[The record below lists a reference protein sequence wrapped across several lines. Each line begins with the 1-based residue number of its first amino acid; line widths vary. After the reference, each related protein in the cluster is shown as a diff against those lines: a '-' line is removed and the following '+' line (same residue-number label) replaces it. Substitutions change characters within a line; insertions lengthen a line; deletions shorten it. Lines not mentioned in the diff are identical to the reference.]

1 MHYYAIIMSGD
12 KMKNL
17 KTIRPITDLR
27 NTNEISDA
35 CHAIDKPIHITKNGY
50 SDLVI
55 MSEDVY
61 DDLLANNS
69 TNASF
74 KEEVTKCVTINNNE
88 NNFGFV
94 RVRGVSLKESVF
106 NVESNFES
114 IKKHIL
120 KAINENIDL
129 LVFPELSLT
138 SYTCGDL
145 FFKNSLLDA
154 CNSKIKELAEIGKN
168 SNLIYIVGSPFTYNQ
183 KIYNC
188 AIVYQKGKILG
199 IVPKTYLPNYNEF
212 YEMRQFTEAPK
223 SNFILELDNH
233 QIPFGNK
240 LIFSDI
246 NRPAFKFGTEI
257 CEDLWSPTSPSIKHA
272 LQGATLLINLS
283 ASNEVIGKDEY
294 RKALVKVTSKKLISS
309 YVYISSTNESTSDL
323 VYSGASFIS
332 EYGDILKRST
342 LYKEDEITADIDLE
356 KLVSI
361 RQKDTTFRIQLDSS
375 YITIPFSSKNEFKK
389 PMIFL
394 SQTPFLPS
402 SKKDQEKWC
411 DKAIQIQAHGLAKRL
426 QSINVSKVV
435 LGLSGG
441 LDSTLALLVAI
452 EAMKIIE
459 KTPKEIYAFSMPCFG
474 TGKRTRSNS
483 ELLSEKLGV
492 SFEEVLLEKSVK
504 SHLDDLK
511 HDYVTADVT
520 FENAQARERTQ
531 FLFDKA
537 NQLNAIVIGTGDLSE
552 LALGYCTYNG
562 DHMSNYSV
570 NCSIPKTLVKAI
582 VKRYGETHK
591 DVQDV
596 LEDIL
601 DTPISPELLP
611 VENGAQN
618 TEDIVGPYELHDFFL
633 YHFMCNDY
641 SFKKIALLAFETF
654 KNKYLPTTII
664 KWLKIFI
671 RRFMTQQ
678 FKRQAVPDGPK
689 VTPISLSPRGDY
701 RAPSDASFNYIYK
714 ELDEIL
720 KIYSNAN

>member
-1 MHYYAIIMSGD
+1 MHGD

-61 DDLLANNS
+61 DNLTHKKS
-69 TNASF
+69 YF
-74 KEEVTKCVTINNNE
+74 KPICESSNQQIAINNNE

-94 RVRGVSLKESVF
+94 RIRGISLKESIF
-106 NVESNFES
+106 DVETNFIN
-114 IKKHIL
+114 IKAHIL
-120 KAINENIDL
+120 KAFDDNIDV

-145 FFKNSLLDA
+145 FFKNSLLEA
-154 CNSKIKELAEIGKN
+154 CNKKIKELAEIGKD
-168 SNLIYIVGSPFTYNQ
+168 SSLIYIIGAPFTYNQ

-212 YEMRQFTEAPK
+212 YEMRQFIEAPDH
-223 SNFILELDNH
+223 NCILEFNNQ

-240 LIFSDI
+240 LIFADI
-246 NRPAFKFGTEI
+246 NRPAFKFGIEI
-257 CEDLWSPTSPSIKHA
+257 CEDLWSPNSPSISHA

-283 ASNEVIGKDEY
+283 ASNEVIGKDDY

-309 YVYISSTNESTSDL
+309 YIYVSSTNESTSDL
-323 VYSGASFIS
+323 VYSGASFIT
-332 EYGDILKRST
+332 EYGDILKRT
-342 LYKEDEITADIDLE
+342 NLYSEDEITADVDLE
-356 KLVSI
+356 RLVSI
-361 RQKDTTFRIQLDSS
+361 RQKDTTFRIQHDSS
-375 YITIPFSSKNEFKK
+375 YITVPFASKNLFKK
-389 PMIFL
+389 PLISLTQF
-394 SQTPFLPS
+394 PFLPLN
-402 SKKDQEKWC
+402 KKDQEKWC

-426 QSINVSKVV
+426 QSINISKVV

-452 EAMKIIE
+452 ETMKIID
-459 KTPKEIYAFSMPCFG
+459 KTPKEIFAYSMPCFG

-483 ELLSEKLGV
+483 ELLAERLGI

-511 HDYVTADVT
+511 HDYTTADVT

-570 NCSIPKTLVKAI
+570 NCSIPKTLVRAI
-582 VKRYGETHK
+582 VKRYSETHK
-591 DVQDV
+591 DIQDV
-596 LEDIL
+596 LDDIL

-633 YHFMCNDY
+633 YHFMNNDY

-689 VTPISLSPRGDY
+689 VTPVSLSPRGDY

-720 KIYSNAN
+720 KIYSTEN